1 MDKSGVGGGAEGKVG
16 DTTGPS
22 MMMKKNKKQ
31 PCSTKV
37 GGTEKKGV
45 EGRVRASSGTARL
58 LGDGRCELVIN
69 ERRARWAAKRC
80 GIRGHI
86 AAGGPPLTGSHAA
99 AAAAAALLGT
109 TSAA

>member
-22 MMMKKNKKQ
+22 MMMKKKQ

-86 AAGGPPLTGSHAA
+86 AAGGLPLTGSHAA